1 MHSIYGGITQWKT
14 RKELEDVASCFKGGT
29 QAREGGS
36 SQQAG
41 KMCEARWRVYQPLAS
56 AEHDYIIEAWDE
68 GAGEVGSTDNHPSRL
83 HLSTM
88 SLARAA
94 GAVLRPTQRA
104 TTTLIQS
111 RAASSHAHE
120 EHHEEHHEEY
130 HDSNVYEP
138 EGALN
143 NIIVMASL
151 FNQPNIAFSSV

>member
-1 MHSIYGGITQWKT
+1 MWLRVSKEVPRPEKVGVRSKLGRCARRGGECT
-14 RKELEDVASCFKGGT
+14 
-29 QAREGGS
+29 
-36 SQQAG
+36 
-41 KMCEARWRVYQPLAS
+41 YQPLAS
-56 AEHDYIIEAWDE
+56 AEHDYIIEPWDE

-104 TTTLIQS
+104 TTTLIHS